1 MTPEQFVEKWRGATL
16 SERAAS
22 HEHFLDL
29 CHLLDEPTPA
39 QSDRTGQDY
48 AFEKP
53 VHPAAAASK
62 GSKGEYGFVDV
73 WKRGHFAWEYK
84 RQGKYKDLTEAYRQ
98 LYPYREDL
106 DAASEQLRLHWLND
120 N

>member
-1 MTPEQFVEKWRGATL
+1 MTPETFVQKWTGATL

-22 HEHFLDL
+22 QEHFLDL
-29 CHLLDEPTPA
+29 CHLLNQPTPA
-39 QSDRTGQDY
+39 QSDPTGHDY

-73 WKRGHFAWEYK
+73 WKRGHLAK
-84 RQGKYKDLTEAYRQ
+84 RQKKAVALFRRTFIVRSTTS
-98 LYPYREDL
+98 LP
-106 DAASEQLRLHWLND
+106 LRCQ
-120 N
+120 